1 MTPLDEAILEND
13 SLPQHQRRT
22 NQAIADMFGTSEAA
36 VRRHRKA
43 LKRRSEMGKGG
54 VDEYF
59 GVPVEA
65 ISARGKTVR
74 LADGSYEKITYKPGV
89 AERSEVQAHRYED
102 LAPIFAEP
110 PAPLPAHEVPTPST
124 VVVVVSD
131 LQIGKTDQ
139 RGGTEKTVRRVRSA
153 VAQIAD
159 HVAGRF
165 RKVILVDCGDATE
178 GFSNMVSQSQTND
191 LPLTY
196 QIRTAQALL
205 ADTLRALAPTAEE
218 VTYVAVPSNHC
229 QVRTGI
235 GRSNRASFPG
245 DDYGLLIADNIR
257 QIVGGRPGYE
267 HVHFKT
273 PGKWLESLTVTAA
286 DGTVMGVTHGHAAG
300 AKNRVADWYRGQ
312 VFGCVAGMQDA
323 WVLLHGHWHA
333 FSVQTVG
340 ENRQIICAPTA
351 DPGSSWFQNASGE
364 SSRPALLTFELGGGT
379 SSNWRLWP

>member
-13 SLPQHQRRT
+13 ALPQHQRRT
-22 NQAIADMFGTSEAA
+22 NQAIADEFGTSEAA

-89 AERSEVQAHRYED
+89 IERGEVQAKRFED

-110 PAPLPAHEVPTPST
+110 VPPAPEVKPQST
-124 VVVVVSD
+124 IVVVVSD

-139 RGGTEKTVRRVRSA
+139 GGGTEETVRRVRAA
-153 VAQIAD
+153 VARIAD
-159 HVAGRF
+159 HVAGRY
-165 RKVILVDCGDATE
+165 RKVILVDCGDSTE
-178 GFSNMVSQSQTND
+178 GFSNTVSQAQTND

-205 ADTLRALAPTAEE
+205 ADTLRALTPAAPE
-218 VTYVAVPSNHC
+218 VTYAAVPSNHC

-257 QIVGGRPGYE
+257 QIVVGRAGYE
-267 HVHFKT
+267 HVQFKV
-273 PGKWLESLTVTAA
+273 PEKRLESLTVRAA
-286 DGTVMGVTHGHAAG
+286 DGTVMGVTHGHAAKSKG
-300 AKNRVADWYRGQ
+300 RVADWFRGQ
-312 VFGCVAGMQDA
+312 AFGCVAGLQDA
-323 WVLLHGHWHA
+323 RVLLHGHWHS

-340 ENRQIICAPTA
+340 DSRQVICAPTA
-351 DPGSSWFQNASGE
+351 DAGSSLFQNASGD
-364 SSRPALLTFELGGGT
+364 SSTPSLLTFELGGGT
-379 SSNWRLWP
+379 SSGWHLWS

>member
-13 SLPQHQRRT
+13 ALPQHQRRT
-22 NQAIADMFGTSEAA
+22 NQAIADEYGTSEAA

-43 LKRRSEMGKGG
+43 LKRRSEMGAGG

-65 ISARGKTVR
+65 ITARGKTVR
-74 LADGSYEKITYKPGV
+74 LPDGSYEKITYKPGV
-89 AERSEVQAHRYED
+89 VERGEVQAKRFED

-110 PAPLPAHEVPTPST
+110 VAAPAAADGQATL
-124 VVVVVSD
+124 VVVVSD
-131 LQIGKTDQ
+131 LQIGKRD
-139 RGGTEKTVRRVRSA
+139 RSGGTEETVRRVRAA
-153 VAQIAD
+153 VARITDWA
-159 HVAGRF
+159 AGRY
-165 RKVILVDCGDATE
+165 RRIILVDCGDSTE
-178 GFSNMVSQSQTND
+178 GFCNTVSQAQTND

-205 ADTLRALAPTAEE
+205 ADTLRALAPASPE

-257 QIVGGRPGYE
+257 QIVAGRPGYE
-267 HVHFKT
+267 HVRFEVPEKR
-273 PGKWLESLTVTAA
+273 LESLTVRAA

-300 AKNRVADWYRGQ
+300 SKSRVAEWFRGQ
-312 VFGCVAGMQDA
+312 AFGCVAGMQHA
-323 WVLLHGHWHA
+323 RVLLHGHWHA

-340 ENRQIICAPTA
+340 DSRQIICAPTI
-351 DPGSSWFQNASGE
+351 DPGSAWFQNASGE
-364 SSRPALLTFELGGGT
+364 SSLPRLLTFELGQGA
-379 SSNWRLWP
+379 SSGWRLWS

>member
-13 SLPQHQRRT
+13 SLPQHRRRT
-22 NQAIADMFGTSEAA
+22 NQAIADEYGTSEAA

-43 LKRRSEMGKGG
+43 LKRRSEMSRGG
-54 VDEYF
+54 IDEYF

-65 ISARGKTVR
+65 ITARGKTVR
-74 LADGSYEKITYKPGV
+74 LADGSYEKITYKPGA
-89 AERSEVQAHRYED
+89 AEREEVQARRFED

-110 PAPLPAHEVPTPST
+110 AKAAAEVPSPST
-124 VVVVVSD
+124 LVVVVSD
-131 LQIGKTDQ
+131 LQIGKTD
-139 RGGTEKTVRRVRSA
+139 RSGGTEETVRRTRAA
-153 VAQIAD
+153 VASIAD
-159 HVAGRF
+159 WAAGRY
-165 RKVILVDCGDATE
+165 RQVILVDCGDSTE
-178 GFSNMVSQSQTND
+178 GFSNTASQAQTND

-205 ADTLRALAPTAEE
+205 ADTLRTLTPAAPE

-257 QIVGGRPGYE
+257 QIVSGRPGYE
-267 HVHFKT
+267 RVQFEV
-273 PGKWLESLTVTAA
+273 PERRLESLTVRAA

-300 AKNRVADWYRGQ
+300 SKSRVAEWFRGQ
-312 VFGCVAGMQDA
+312 AFGCVAGMQHA
-323 WVLLHGHWHA
+323 RVLLHGHWHS

-340 ENRQIICAPTA
+340 DNRQIVCAPTI

-364 SSRPALLTFELGGGT
+364 SSLPRLLTFELGGGT
-379 SSNWRLWP
+379 SSAWRLWS

>member
-1 MTPLDEAILEND
+1 MTPLDEAIIAND
-13 SLPQHQRRT
+13 ALPQHQRRT
-22 NQAIADMFGTSEAA
+22 NQAIADEYGTSEAA

-43 LKRRSEMGKGG
+43 LKRRSEMGDGG

-65 ISARGKTVR
+65 ITARGKTVR

-89 AERSEVQAHRYED
+89 VERGEVQAKRFED

-110 PAPLPAHEVPTPST
+110 AKPAAEVDSLST

-139 RGGTEKTVRRVRSA
+139 GGGTGATVRRVRSA
-153 VAQIAD
+153 VARIAD
-159 HVAGRF
+159 HVAGRYQ
-165 RKVILVDCGDATE
+165 KIILVDCGDSTE
-178 GFSNMVSQSQTND
+178 GFSNTVSQAQTND

-205 ADTLRALAPTAEE
+205 ADTLRALVPAAPE

-229 QVRTGI
+229 QVRAGI

-257 QIVGGRPGYE
+257 EIIAGRTGYE
-267 HVHFKT
+267 HVQFRT
-273 PGKWLESLTVTAA
+273 PEERLESLAVCAA

-300 AKNRVADWYRGQ
+300 SKNRVADWFRGQ
-312 VFGCVAGMQDA
+312 AFGCVAGLQDA
-323 WVLLHGHWHA
+323 KVLLHGHWHS

-340 ENRQIICAPTA
+340 NSRQIICAPTA
-351 DPGSSWFQNASGE
+351 DPGSSWFQNASGD
-364 SSRPALLTFELGGGT
+364 SSAPSLLTFELGGGT
-379 SSNWRLWP
+379 SSGWRLWS

>member
-22 NQAIADMFGTSEAA
+22 NQAIADEFGTSEAA

-43 LKRRSEMGKGG
+43 MKRRSEMSKGG

-65 ISARGKTVR
+65 ITARGKTVR
-74 LADGSYEKITYKPGV
+74 LPDGSYEKITYKPGT
-89 AERSEVQAHRYED
+89 AELNEVRSRRYED

-110 PAPLPAHEVPTPST
+110 VTAPPEVKPQTT
-124 VVVVVSD
+124 IVVVVSD
-131 LQIGKTDQ
+131 LQIGKTD
-139 RGGTEKTVRRVRSA
+139 RGGGTEETVRRVRAA
-153 VAQIAD
+153 VAQVAA
-159 HVAGRF
+159 HVAGRY
-165 RKVILVDCGDATE
+165 RKVILVDCGDSTE
-178 GFSNMVSQSQTND
+178 GFSNTVSQSQTND

-205 ADTLRALAPTAEE
+205 ADTLRALVTAAPEI
-218 VTYVAVPSNHC
+218 TYTAVPSNHC

-245 DDYGLLIADNIR
+245 DDYGLLIADNIQ
-257 QIVGGRPGYE
+257 QIIAGRPGYE
-267 HVHFKT
+267 HVQFEA
-273 PGKWLESLTVTAA
+273 PERRSESLTVRAA

-300 AKNRVADWYRGQ
+300 SKNRVADWFRGQ
-312 VFGCVAGMQDA
+312 AFGCVAGMQYA
-323 WVLLHGHWHA
+323 RVLLHGHWHS

-340 ENRQIICAPTA
+340 DSRQIICAPTV
-351 DPGSSWFQNASGE
+351 DPGSSWFQNASGD
-364 SSRPALLTFELGGGT
+364 SSTPALLTFELGGGT
-379 SSNWRLWP
+379 SSGWRLWS

>member
-1 MTPLDEAILEND
+1 MTPLDEAILKND

-22 NQAIADMFGTSEAA
+22 NQAIADEFGTSEAA

-43 LKRRSEMGKGG
+43 LKRRSEMSNGG

-74 LADGSYEKITYKPGV
+74 LADGSYEKITYRPGV
-89 AERSEVQAHRYED
+89 VERGEVQARRFED
-102 LAPIFAEP
+102 LMPIFAEP
-110 PAPLPAHEVPTPST
+110 AAVAAEVAAPST
-124 VVVVVSD
+124 LVAVLSD
-131 LQIGKTDQ
+131 LQIGKTD
-139 RGGTEKTVRRVRSA
+139 RGGGTEETVRRVRSA
-153 VAQIAD
+153 VAQIAN
-159 HVAGRF
+159 HAAGRY
-165 RKVILVDCGDATE
+165 RKIILVDCGDSTE
-178 GFSNMVSQSQTND
+178 GFSNTVSQAQTND

-205 ADTLRALAPTAEE
+205 ADTLRTLVPAAPE

-229 QVRTGI
+229 QVRVGV

-257 QIVGGRPGYE
+257 QIVAGRPGYE
-267 HVHFKT
+267 HVQFET
-273 PGKWLESLTVTAA
+273 PEKRLESLTVRAA

-300 AKNRVADWYRGQ
+300 TKSRVADWFKGQ
-312 VFGCVAGMQDA
+312 AFGCVAGMQHA
-323 WVLLHGHWHA
+323 RVLLHGHWHS

-340 ENRQIICAPTA
+340 DSRQIICAPTT
-351 DPGSSWFQNASGE
+351 DPGSSWFQNASGD
-364 SSRPALLTFELGGGT
+364 SSTPSLLTFELGGG
-379 SSNWRLWP
+379 SSSGWRLWT

>member
-1 MTPLDEAILEND
+1 MTPLDEAILKND
-13 SLPQHQRRT
+13 ALPQHQRRT
-22 NQAIADMFGTSEAA
+22 NQAIADEYGTSEAA

-54 VDEYF
+54 VDDYF

-65 ISARGKTVR
+65 ITARGKTVR
-74 LADGSYEKITYKPGV
+74 LSDGSYEKITYKPGV
-89 AERSEVQAHRYED
+89 VERGEVAAKRFED

-110 PAPLPAHEVPTPST
+110 VDKASSVDGHATL
-124 VVVVVSD
+124 VVVVSD
-131 LQIGKTDQ
+131 LQIGKTD
-139 RGGTEKTVRRVRSA
+139 RGGGTEETVRRVRAA
-153 VAQIAD
+153 VAKIAAWA
-159 HVAGRF
+159 AGRY
-165 RKVILVDCGDATE
+165 RKIILVDCGDSTE
-178 GFSNMVSQSQTND
+178 GFSNTVSQAETND

-205 ADTLRALAPTAEE
+205 ADTLRALAPAAPE

-235 GRSNRASFPG
+235 GRSNRASVPG

-257 QIVGGRPGYE
+257 QIIADRADYE
-267 HVHFKT
+267 HVRFEMPEKR
-273 PGKWLESLTVTAA
+273 LESLSVRAA

-300 AKNRVADWYRGQ
+300 SKNRVADWFRGQ
-312 VFGCVAGMQDA
+312 AFGCVAGLQDA
-323 WVLLHGHWHA
+323 RVLLHGHWHS

-340 ENRQIICAPTA
+340 DSRQIICAPTA

-364 SSRPALLTFELGGGT
+364 SSLPRLLTFELGQGT
-379 SSNWRLWP
+379 SSAWRLWS

>member
-22 NQAIADMFGTSEAA
+22 NQAIADEYGTSEAA

-65 ISARGKTVR
+65 ITARGKTVR

-89 AERSEVQAHRYED
+89 VERGEVQARRFED
-102 LAPIFAEP
+102 LAPIFAETP
-110 PAPLPAHEVPTPST
+110 GTTAPVASPST
-124 VVVVVSD
+124 LVVVVSD
-131 LQIGKTDQ
+131 MQIGKTDR
-139 RGGTEKTVRRVRSA
+139 RGGTEETVHRVRST
-153 VAQIAD
+153 VARIAD
-159 HVAGRF
+159 HAAGQY
-165 RKVILVDCGDATE
+165 RKIILVDCGDSTE
-178 GFSNMVSQSQTND
+178 GFSNTVSQAQTND

-205 ADTLRALAPTAEE
+205 ADTLRSLAGTAPE
-218 VTYVAVPSNHC
+218 VVYVAVPSNHC

-257 QIVGGRPGYE
+257 EIISGRAGYN
-267 HVHFKT
+267 HVRFEV
-273 PGKWLESLTVTAA
+273 PERRLESLTVRAA

-300 AKNRVADWYRGQ
+300 SKGRVAEWFRGQ
-312 VFGCVAGMQDA
+312 VFGCVAGMQNA
-323 WVLLHGHWHA
+323 RVLLHGHWHA

-340 ENRQIICAPTA
+340 DSRQIICAPTA
-351 DPGSSWFQNASGE
+351 DPGSSWFQNASGD
-364 SSRPALLTFELGGGT
+364 SSVPALLTFELGGGT
-379 SSNWRLWP
+379 SSGWRLWS

>member
-13 SLPQHQRRT
+13 ALPQHQRRT
-22 NQAIADMFGTSEAA
+22 NQAIADEYGTSEAA

-43 LKRRSEMGKGG
+43 LKRRSEIGKGG

-65 ISARGKTVR
+65 ITARGKTVR
-74 LADGSYEKITYKPGV
+74 LSDGSYEKITYKPGV
-89 AERSEVQAHRYED
+89 VERGEVQAKRFED
-102 LAPIFAEP
+102 LAPIFSE
-110 PAPLPAHEVPTPST
+110 TPST
-124 VVVVVSD
+124 APEAPSPSTLVVVVSD
-131 LQIGKTDQ
+131 LQIGKTD
-139 RGGTEKTVRRVRSA
+139 RGGGTAETVRRVRAA
-153 VAQIAD
+153 VARIAG
-159 HVAGRF
+159 HATGRY
-165 RKVILVDCGDATE
+165 RKIILVDCGDSTE
-178 GFSNMVSQSQTND
+178 GFSNTTSQAQTND

-205 ADTLRALAPTAEE
+205 ADTLRALTPAAPE

-257 QIVGGRPGYE
+257 QIIAGRPGYE
-267 HVHFKT
+267 HVQFET
-273 PGKWLESLTVTAA
+273 PEKRLESLTVRAA

-300 AKNRVADWYRGQ
+300 SKGRVADWFRGQ
-312 VFGCVAGMQDA
+312 AFGCVAGMQDA
-323 WVLLHGHWHA
+323 RVLLHGHWHS

-340 ENRQIICAPTA
+340 DSRQIICAPTA
-351 DPGSSWFQNASGE
+351 DPGSSWFQNASGD
-364 SSRPALLTFELGGGT
+364 SSAPSLLTFDLGGGA
-379 SSNWRLWP
+379 SSAWRLWS

>member
-13 SLPQHQRRT
+13 ALPQHQRRT
-22 NQAIADMFGTSEAA
+22 NQAIADEYGTSEAA

-43 LKRRSEMGKGG
+43 LKRRSETGKGG

-65 ISARGKTVR
+65 ITARGKTVR

-89 AERSEVQAHRYED
+89 VERGEGQARRFED
-102 LAPIFAEP
+102 LAPIFAE
-110 PAPLPAHEVPTPST
+110 TPSMAAPVASPST
-124 VVVVVSD
+124 LVVVVSD
-131 LQIGKTDQ
+131 MQIGKADQ
-139 RGGTEKTVRRVRSA
+139 GGGTEGTVRRVRSA
-153 VAQIAD
+153 VARITD
-159 HVAGRF
+159 HTAGRYK
-165 RKVILVDCGDATE
+165 RVILVDCGDSTE
-178 GFSNMVSQSQTND
+178 GFSNTVSQAQTND

-205 ADTLRALAPTAEE
+205 ADTLRSLAGTAPE

-257 QIVGGRPGYE
+257 EIVSGRPGYE
-267 HVHFKT
+267 HVRFKT
-273 PGKWLESLTVTAA
+273 PDSRLESLTVRAA
-286 DGTVMGVTHGHAAG
+286 DGTIMGVTHGHAAG
-300 AKNRVADWYRGQ
+300 SKNRVADWFRGQ
-312 VFGCVAGMQDA
+312 AFGCVAGMQDA
-323 WVLLHGHWHA
+323 RVLLHGHWHS

-340 ENRQIICAPTA
+340 DSRQIICAPTI

-364 SSRPALLTFELGGGT
+364 SSKPALLTFELRDGT
-379 SSNWRLWP
+379 SSEWRLWS

>member
-22 NQAIADMFGTSEAA
+22 NQAIADEYGTSEAA

-43 LKRRSEMGKGG
+43 LKRRSEMSKGG

-89 AERSEVQAHRYED
+89 AERVEVQAHRFED

-110 PAPLPAHEVPTPST
+110 ATKAAEVAAPST
-124 VVVVVSD
+124 ITVVVSD
-131 LQIGKTDQ
+131 LQIGKTD
-139 RGGTEKTVRRVRSA
+139 RGGGTEETVRRVRST
-153 VAQIAD
+153 VARIAD
-159 HVAGRF
+159 YVTGRY
-165 RKVILVDCGDATE
+165 RKVILVDCGDSTE
-178 GFSNMVSQSQTND
+178 GFSNTVSQAQTND

-205 ADTLRALAPTAEE
+205 ADTLRALAPTAPE

-229 QVRTGI
+229 QVRVGV

-257 QIVGGRPGYE
+257 QIVAGRRGYE
-267 HVHFKT
+267 HVQFET
-273 PGKWLESLTVTAA
+273 PEKRLESLTVRAA

-300 AKNRVADWYRGQ
+300 SKGRVADWFRGQ
-312 VFGCVAGMQDA
+312 AFGCVAGMQA
-323 WVLLHGHWHA
+323 ARVLLHGHWHS

-340 ENRQIICAPTA
+340 DSRQIICAPTA

-364 SSRPALLTFELGGGT
+364 SSRPSLLTFELGGGT
-379 SSNWRLWP
+379 SSEWRLWS

>member
-13 SLPQHQRRT
+13 ALPQHQRRT
-22 NQAIADMFGTSEAA
+22 NQAIADEYGTSEAA

-43 LKRRSEMGKGG
+43 LKRRSETGKGG

-65 ISARGKTVR
+65 ITARGKTVR

-89 AERSEVQAHRYED
+89 VERAEVMAKRFED

-110 PAPLPAHEVPTPST
+110 VTPAVGGKPRST
-124 VVVVVSD
+124 IVVVVSD

-139 RGGTEKTVRRVRSA
+139 GGGTEDTVRKVRFA
-153 VAQIAD
+153 VARIAD
-159 HVAGRF
+159 YVDGRYQ
-165 RKVILVDCGDATE
+165 RVILVDCGDSTE
-178 GFSNMVSQSQTND
+178 GFSNTVSQAQTND

-205 ADTLRALAPTAEE
+205 ADTLRALASTAPE

-257 QIVGGRPGYE
+257 QIVADRPGYE
-267 HVHFKT
+267 HVQFEV
-273 PGKWLESLTVTAA
+273 PERRLESLTVHAA

-300 AKNRVADWYRGQ
+300 SKSRVADWFRGQ
-312 VFGCVAGMQDA
+312 AFGCVAGMQHA
-323 WVLLHGHWHA
+323 RVLLHGHWHS

-340 ENRQIICAPTA
+340 DSRQIICAPTV
-351 DPGSSWFQNASGE
+351 DPGSSWFLNASGD
-364 SSRPALLTFELGGGT
+364 SSAPSLLTFELGGGT
-379 SSNWRLWP
+379 SSGWRLWS